1 MKKRNV
7 TIVINEDLYLK
18 VRVWAAH
25 RGVSLSKVVQTVLE
39 NACTNPMAARRLPL
53 PGEAPA
59 AQPASRPAAAP
70 ATPPVASP
78 APPA

>member
-7 TIVINEDLYLK
+7 TIVINEDLYRN